1 MASEAPRVRCARAPG
16 AGEPAAGPEA
26 SRVMVKR
33 GFSAI
38 FQLVSAIYVRGGM
51 GRLTLS
57 CVRGDRERPQGG
69 GDALRDDLDISGEGP
84 RGAGD
89 QLGVPLVHGGC
100 VDVNWPELL
109 LGLVHA
115 IGASGEIRCTGHN
128 WSDGCCLDFA
138 RLRRLR
144 HYITIKV
151 NFKYSISFCFTS
163 NLEV

>member
-1 MASEAPRVRCARAPG
+1 MPRGADGRRAEMASEAPRMRCARAPG

-38 FQLVSAIYVRGGM
+38 LQLVSTIYVGRGM

-57 CVRGDRERPQGG
+57 SDRGDRERSQRG
-69 GDALRDDLDISGEGP
+69 GDALRHDLNISSEGP

-89 QLGVPLVHGGC
+89 QLGVPLVHGDY

-109 LGLVHA
+109 LGLIHA
-115 IGASGEIRCTGHN
+115 IGALEKFG
-128 WSDGCCLDFA
+128 A
-138 RLRRLR
+138 RA
-144 HYITIKV
+144 TIGPMGV
-151 NFKYSISFCFTS
+151 VSTS
-163 NLEV
+163 RG